1 MLAAKDRPPGG
12 WPGDFD
18 MSVAILPCKSFSLG
32 MIISASHG
40 QKWGWKDPVLPGGIL
55 AQVQTQVFLLSE
67 SVTYLLHSVAFV

>member
-1 MLAAKDRPPGG
+1 MLAAKARPPGG

-18 MSVAILPCKSFSLG
+18 MSVAILSCKSFSLG

-55 AQVQTQVFLLSE
+55 AQD
-67 SVTYLLHSVAFV
+67 